1 MEEPSKGTKLGKRS
15 PCVHDMHLLLNL
27 VTNLLSLCSQYASA
41 SEFGS
46 ILPNLCAQSAWL
58 APGFSFSSTPDAGAK
73 DCDDST
79 KSKCQFQSQELH
91 KTNTPL
97 PSAVTLGVLYI
108 LFYRHESMRFR
119 KLNKNSEKP
128 LADFSKKLTNQQPA
142 SSSCRAWQAC
152 T

>member
-15 PCVHDMHLLLNL
+15 PCVHDMHVLLNL

-58 APGFSFSSTPDAGAK
+58 APSFSFSSTPDAGAK
-73 DCDDST
+73 DCDDSA

-97 PSAVTLGVLYI
+97 PSAVTLG
-108 LFYRHESMRFR
+108 
-119 KLNKNSEKP
+119 
-128 LADFSKKLTNQQPA
+128 
-142 SSSCRAWQAC
+142 
-152 T
+152 